1 MGAQNHHVKPWEE
14 QHCRHDKVLHIKPL
28 RNKNPDRYTGCHKG
42 TGTDR
47 NTHICTHTHIHTH
60 TPIKLSWEERAG
72 MRDRRVN
79 N

>member
-60 TPIKLSWEERAG
+60 THQ
-72 MRDRRVN
+72 
-79 N
+79 